1 MASLILQS
9 LARLHKEES
18 GQGLVEYLLLLA
30 LVAFAA
36 VTGMQSLATG
46 INTAFNAMS
55 TRMGTYIS

>member
-9 LARLHKEES
+9 LARLHSEES